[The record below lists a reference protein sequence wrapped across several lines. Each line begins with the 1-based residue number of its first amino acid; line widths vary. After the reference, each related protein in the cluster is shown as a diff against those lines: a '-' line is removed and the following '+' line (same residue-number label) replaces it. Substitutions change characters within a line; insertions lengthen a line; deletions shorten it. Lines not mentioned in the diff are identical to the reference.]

1 MDPITHGIIGLGLST
16 LSGEPINI
24 TNPLML
30 GSVIGAMSPDIDIV
44 FRLKGHYEYL
54 KHHRGMTHSILGI
67 GFISLVISTALSLI
81 FRDYSFFRIFIWTFL
96 GTLSHSVFDML
107 NSYGARFL
115 LPFRKKK
122 YSASLLMLVDPF
134 IIFLSLGMV
143 FIFKDTVTK
152 GIVFS
157 SIFVIYLLFRIHM
170 RSSITE
176 VLYNSFKNKKSSIKG
191 INILPSFFNP
201 LKWDFI
207 VETKDSHI
215 VGQAYYLNK
224 NITIRKEFKKTNHK
238 LIKQFYET
246 KLGRYFSEFTPI
258 KHIKVIDK
266 GEEIILR
273 AIDLRY
279 YLRNEFMH
287 HATAVFDFEKK
298 IVKTIFHPY
307 SLKREILVEERD
319 IA

>member
-44 FRLKGHYEYL
+44 FRLKGQYEYL
-54 KHHRGMTHSILGI
+54 KHHRGMTHSIFGI
-67 GFISLVISTALSLI
+67 GFISLVISAALSLI

-96 GTLSHSVFDML
+96 GSLSHSVFDML

-115 LPFRKKK
+115 LPFTKRKF
-122 YSASLLMLVDPF
+122 SASLLMLFDPF
-134 IIFLSLGMV
+134 IIFLPVGMV
-143 FIFKDTVTK
+143 FLFKDTVIK

-157 SIFVIYLLFRIHM
+157 LIFVVYLLFRIHM
-170 RSSITE
+170 RSSVTK
-176 VLYNSFKNKKSSIKG
+176 VLYNSFKDKNSIKR

-207 VETKDSHI
+207 VETKGSNI
-215 VGQAYYLNK
+215 VGQVYYLNK
-224 NITIRKEFKKTNHK
+224 NITIRKKFKKTNHK
-238 LIKQFYET
+238 LIKQFDKTE
-246 KLGRYFSEFTPI
+246 LGRYFSEFTPI

-273 AIDLRY
+273 VIDLRY
-279 YLRNEFMH
+279 YLRDEFMH
-287 HATAVFDFEKK
+287 HATAVYNFEKK

-307 SLKREILVEERD
+307 SLKREILVEERE

>member
-44 FRLKGHYEYL
+44 FRLKGQYEYL

-67 GFISLVISTALSLI
+67 GFISLVISAALSLI
-81 FRDYSFFRIFIWTFL
+81 FKDYSFFRIFIWTFL
-96 GTLSHSVFDML
+96 GSLSHSVFDML

-115 LPFRKKK
+115 LPFTKRKF
-122 YSASLLMLVDPF
+122 SASLLMLFDPF

-143 FIFKDTVTK
+143 FLFKDTVMK

-157 SIFVIYLLFRIHM
+157 LIFAIYLLFRIHM
-170 RSSITE
+170 RSSVTK
-176 VLYNSFKNKKSSIKG
+176 VLYNSFKNKSSIKR

-207 VETKDSHI
+207 VETKGSNI
-215 VGQAYYLNK
+215 VGQVYYLNK
-224 NITIRKEFKKTNHK
+224 NITIRKKFKKTNHK
-238 LIKQFYET
+238 LIKQFDET

-273 AIDLRY
+273 VIDLRY

-287 HATAVFDFEKK
+287 HATAVFNFEKK

-307 SLKREILVEERD
+307 SLKREILVEERE